1 MSADFDVEAPV
12 KSPMSAFGKP
22 KGSAGMKPPKILA
35 TPSKGLASGLKRIG
49 GRSGVSRLGGDARRG
64 RPMISHKY

>member
-1 MSADFDVEAPV
+1 MAGDFDIEAPV

-22 KGSAGMKPPKILA
+22 KGRVGTKPPKILT

-49 GRSGVSRLGGDARRG
+49 GRSGISRLGGEARRG
-64 RPMISHKY
+64 RPEISHKY